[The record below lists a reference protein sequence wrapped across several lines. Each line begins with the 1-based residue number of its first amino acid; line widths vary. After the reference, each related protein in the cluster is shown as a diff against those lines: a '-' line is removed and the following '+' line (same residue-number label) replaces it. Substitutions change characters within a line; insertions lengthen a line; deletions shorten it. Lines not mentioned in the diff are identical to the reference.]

1 MTVTFKGEFT
11 LSAKNKYLM
20 FGLIVLV
27 LFLELTAKASA
38 DSAKEQLQD
47 TMDRVIEVLQTIRSA
62 EDIER
67 NKGLVRQILLT
78 RFDFAAMAE
87 NPSEIAGKILKA
99 KRESLYR
106 PSQTLSNSPIWAH
119 LDRIEAKK

>member
-1 MTVTFKGEFT
+1 VTVTFKGEFR
-11 LSAKNKYLM
+11 LSAKNKYLL

-67 NKGLVRQILLT
+67 T
-78 RFDFAAMAE
+78 SFF
-87 NPSEIAGKILKA
+87 
-99 KRESLYR
+99 
-106 PSQTLSNSPIWAH
+106 
-119 LDRIEAKK
+119 

>member
-1 MTVTFKGEFT
+1 VTVTFKGEFR
-11 LSAKNKYLM
+11 LSAKNKYLL

-47 TMDRVIEVLQTIRSA
+47 TMDRVIEVLQTIWSA

-67 NKGLVRQILLT
+67 T
-78 RFDFAAMAE
+78 SFF
-87 NPSEIAGKILKA
+87 
-99 KRESLYR
+99 
-106 PSQTLSNSPIWAH
+106 
-119 LDRIEAKK
+119 